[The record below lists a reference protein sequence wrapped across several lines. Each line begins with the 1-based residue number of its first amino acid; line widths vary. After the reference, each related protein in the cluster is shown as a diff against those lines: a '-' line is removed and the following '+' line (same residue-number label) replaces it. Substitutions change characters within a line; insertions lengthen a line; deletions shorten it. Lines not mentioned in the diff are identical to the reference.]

1 MGPIE
6 VKGEPYNGVMTPL
19 GMMLKDEEIADVLT
33 YVRNE
38 WGNSGPEVS
47 AEEVKAVREAT
58 KDQQLPY
65 QAADLLKE
73 HPLKK

>member
-1 MGPIE
+1 MGKIE
-6 VKGEPYNGVMTPL
+6 VKGEPFNSVMTPL
-19 GMMLKDEEIADVLT
+19 EALLKDDEIADVLT

-47 AEEVKAVREAT
+47 AEQVKAVREAS
-58 KDQQLPY
+58 KGPAIMY

-73 HPLKK
+73 HPLSK